1 MIQSQ
6 RALKLLRFALVVA
19 AVSLLLHM
27 ISKVGMGQIVQYLSN
42 LHPGWLALT
51 FVFMAVNIS
60 FATLR
65 FRCLITSE
73 LPFVYFLEVF
83 LASFL
88 LNYAAMV
95 QGLGLGAKIGM
106 LKTRHVPISQ
116 SSAGIW
122 LEISL
127 DILICSSMVVVFLFL
142 EIGPTPQSLLIFA
155 IPLAIVAVV
164 SIAFRL
170 VRRFPGRFAVADQF
184 LSAFRDVSSLPRLSS
199 ALFYSAGIW
208 VSTGVGLYCMLNSV
222 QSAAPTDLGLSILA
236 MTSGFLT
243 GLVSLIPGGIGVR
256 ELTWSYVVSQGGYPL
271 ALAGLAAILYRLFAI
286 FLVALTLAIMSFTRR
301 RAD

>member
-1 MIQSQ
+1 MVQSQ
-6 RALKLLRFALVVA
+6 RAFKLLRFALVTV
-19 AVSLLLHM
+19 AVSLLLYL
-27 ISKVGMGQIVQYLSN
+27 IAQVGFRQIVQHLSN
-42 LHPGWLALT
+42 LHPGWLLLT
-51 FVFMAVNIS
+51 FLLMAANIC

-73 LPFVYFLEVF
+73 LPFIDFLEVF

-106 LKTRHVPISQ
+106 LKTRRVPVSQ

-127 DILICSSMVVVFLFL
+127 DILVCSSMVVLFLFF
-142 EIGPTPQSLLIFA
+142 EIGTTSQSLAIFA
-155 IPLAIVAVV
+155 IPLTIVAAV
-164 SIAFRL
+164 SIAFRV
-170 VRRFPGRFAVADQF
+170 VRRFPGRFALADQF
-184 LSAFRDVSSLPRLSS
+184 LTAFRDVSSLPRLSS
-199 ALFYSAGIW
+199 ALFYSTAIW
-208 VSTGVGLYCMLNSV
+208 ISTGVGLYCMLNAV
-222 QSAAPTDLGLSILA
+222 QPAAPTDLGLSILA

-256 ELTWSYVVSQGGYPL
+256 ELTWSYVVSQAGYPL
-271 ALAGLAAILYRLFAI
+271 ALAGLAAILYRLLAI
-286 FLVALTLAIMSFTRR
+286 FLVSVTLAIMSLTKTR
-301 RAD
+301 